1 MFFINFTMKELKR
14 VDVIRNFTNK
24 KHGLKIDIPVDNIL
38 IMMIFPQH
46 IAANLLGVSLST
58 LKRRYYQLN
67 NGRWPNYKDKKSL
80 VQIDEILSCRLK
92 ERDKLKVEDVV
103 SKYNIDEKTID
114 NRTSK
119 IISLAFKKHLVD

>member
-14 VDVIRNFTNK
+14 VDVIRNLTNK

-67 NGRWPNYKDKKSL
+67 NGRRPNYKDKKSL